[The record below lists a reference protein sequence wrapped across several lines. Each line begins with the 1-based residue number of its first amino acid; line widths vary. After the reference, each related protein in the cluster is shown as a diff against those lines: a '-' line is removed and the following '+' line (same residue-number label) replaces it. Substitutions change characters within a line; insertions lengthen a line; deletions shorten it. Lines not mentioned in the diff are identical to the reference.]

1 MFDDIPVH
9 AVSRSKDLSNLN
21 CLELTDQQ
29 TSMRQFT
36 TFRHYIIPE
45 TQKCNRNHLEY
56 LPRPRILGRLSIG
69 FHFLGPFWGLEAL
82 FGYLSHWIIVWCKE
96 NKTSTIVCQLLIG
109 GFNPSGKRLHK
120 TRERSTSS
128 PFYSWENPL
137 FLSPFSIAMLVMF
150 TRG

>member
-36 TFRHYIIPE
+36 TFRHCIIPE

-69 FHFLGPFWGLEAL
+69 FRFWGPGLLRPFKRVSFPLNHRA
-82 FGYLSHWIIVWCKE
+82 VQ

-109 GFNPSGKRLHK
+109 GFNRKR
-120 TRERSTSS
+120 
-128 PFYSWENPL
+128 
-137 FLSPFSIAMLVMF
+137 
-150 TRG
+150 